1 MSKTIEANI
10 PVLESGQKIV
20 ISNIDGNYIASE
32 FEVHQGQ
39 FDDYL
44 QLAEYDVEKLSHLYD
59 RLLIKDNN
67 EYVTTPEQISSLAK
81 NTQTNLEKIIKING
95 IIQYY
100 LNKSDLI
107 GKTYEILENNIN
119 TNFTINYPLVG
130 GINKSAKKKESK
142 MKDEIRSLINKFNSD
157 IDIKKLIVDNVMSV
171 YTEGNFIMYLK
182 GDSDN
187 GYGVVKYP
195 LDIIEITDRTIDGEP
210 LVVFNVNEL
219 KSRLQGS
226 INKYGKMKTKQKVDI
241 KTIIQEEVKRD
252 YPEEVYEA
260 YKNNDNYVYLNP
272 ERIGVNRINN
282 MGKRYGVTPLFKAL
296 TPLLTLE
303 TIDNVDRKNLQAKA
317 KKVFYQ
323 KMRKECIDDN
333 GQIDINAVGY
343 AQASLL
349 QAMDSDVV
357 IYTSTGLVES
367 LEILEPKADPTD
379 NDIVSSN
386 RNRVLGACGITF
398 SSNESKNGANVVKIN
413 YEDLLKTINKIN
425 RGLERILNKL
435 YKVILDENGFPA
447 EYAPTIN
454 IQNTLLLDLDSC
466 SKLVDLVYSKIG
478 LSYKTAIEALGLDY
492 EEEVSR
498 RKTEND
504 NKFDEE
510 IFIPHGNSY
519 TSNSNQ
525 LIDNA
530 DSDKNSNGSKKSENQ
545 DKSLEDKVNNDV
557 KV

>member
-10 PVLESGQKIV
+10 PILESGQKIV

-67 EYVTTPEQISSLAK
+67 EYVTTPEQISNLAK
-81 NTQTNLEKIIKING
+81 NTQTSLDKVIKING
-95 IIQYY
+95 IVQYY

-119 TNFTINYPLVG
+119 TNYTINYPLVR
-130 GINKSAKKKESK
+130 GINKVSKKKESK
-142 MKDEIRSLINKFNSD
+142 MKDEIKALINKFNQN
-157 IDIKKLIVDNVMSV
+157 IDIKKLIVDSAMTV
-171 YTEGNFIMYLK
+171 YTEGNHIMYLK
-182 GDSDN
+182 GNAEN
-187 GYGVVKYP
+187 GYGIVKYP
-195 LDIIEITDRTIDGEP
+195 LDIVEITDRTIDGEP

-226 INKYGKMKTKQKVDI
+226 VSKYGKMKTKQRVDI
-241 KTIIQEEVKRD
+241 KNIILEEIKRD

-260 YKNNDNYVYLNP
+260 YKNGDSYVYLDP
-272 ERIGVNRINN
+272 ARIGVNRINN
-282 MGKRYGVTPLFKAL
+282 RGKKYGVTPLFKAL

-323 KMRKECIDDN
+323 KMRKECIDAN
-333 GQIDINAVGY
+333 GQVDINAVGY

-357 IYTSTGLVES
+357 IYTSTGLVEG

-379 NDIVSSN
+379 NDVVASN

-435 YKVILDENGFPA
+435 YKVVLEENGFPV
-447 EYAPTIN
+447 EYSPTIK

-466 SKLVDLVYSKIG
+466 SKLVDLCYSKIG
-478 LSYKTAIEALGLDY
+478 LSYKTAIETLGLDY
-492 EEEVSR
+492 DEEISR
-498 RKTEND
+498 RREENE

-510 IFIPHGNSY
+510 LFIPHGNSY

-525 LIDNA
+525 LIDKI
-530 DSDKNSNGSKKSENQ
+530 DTDKNSNGSKKSENQ
-545 DKSLEDKVNNDV
+545 DKALEDKANNDA

>member
-10 PVLESGQKIV
+10 PMLDVGQKIV

-32 FEVHQGQ
+32 FEVSQGQ
-39 FDDYL
+39 FNDYL

-67 EYVTTPEQISSLAK
+67 EYITTPEQICNLAK
-81 NTQTNLEKIIKING
+81 NTQTSLEKVIKING

-100 LNKSDLI
+100 LNKSDLM

-130 GINKSAKKKESK
+130 GVNKSIKKKELK
-142 MKDEIRSLINKFNSD
+142 MKEEIESLIDKFNSNVN
-157 IDIKKLIVDNVMSV
+157 IKKLIVDNVMSV

-182 GDSDN
+182 GDKDN
-187 GYGVVKYP
+187 GYGIVKYP
-195 LDIIEITDRTIDGEP
+195 LDIIEITDRVIDGEP

-226 INKYGKMKTKQKVDI
+226 INKFGKMKTKQKVDI
-241 KTIIQEEVKRD
+241 KTIIHEEVKRD

-260 YKNNDNYVYLNP
+260 YSNNDSYVYLNP

-282 MGKRYGVTPLFKAL
+282 MGKKYGVTPLFKAL

-323 KMRKECIDDN
+323 KMRKECIDSN

-435 YKVILDENGFPA
+435 YKVILYENDFPVQ
-447 EYAPTIN
+447 YAPTIN
-454 IQNTLLLDLDSC
+454 IQNTLLLDLDNC

-492 EEEVSR
+492 NEEISR
-498 RKTEND
+498 RKVEND

-510 IFIPHGNSY
+510 IFTPHGNSY
-519 TSNSNQ
+519 TSNSND
-525 LIDNA
+525 LLNNTE
-530 DSDKNSNGSKKSENQ
+530 SNKNSNGSKKSEDQ
-545 DKSLEDKVNNDV
+545 DKSLRDKSNNDV
-557 KV
+557 NV

>member
-130 GINKSAKKKESK
+130 GINKSAKKKELK
-142 MKDEIRSLINKFNSD
+142 MKDEIRSLINKFNSN

-226 INKYGKMKTKQKVDI
+226 INKYGKMKTKQKVHI

-282 MGKRYGVTPLFKAL
+282 MGKKYGVTPLFKAL

-323 KMRKECIDDN
+323 KMRKECIDAN

-492 EEEVSR
+492 DEEVSR

-525 LIDNA
+525 LIDNT
-530 DSDKNSNGSKKSENQ
+530 DPDKNSNGSKKSENQ
-545 DKSLEDKVNNDV
+545 DKSLEDKSNNDV

>member
-95 IIQYY
+95 MIQYY

-119 TNFTINYPLVG
+119 TNFTINYPLVE

-142 MKDEIRSLINKFNSD
+142 MKDEIRSLINKFNSN

-282 MGKRYGVTPLFKAL
+282 MGKKYGVTPLFKAL

-492 EEEVSR
+492 DEEVSR
-498 RKTEND
+498 RKAEND

-525 LIDNA
+525 LIDNT
-530 DSDKNSNGSKKSENQ
+530 DLDKNSNGSKKSENQ
-545 DKSLEDKVNNDV
+545 DKSLEDKSNNDV

>member
-1 MSKTIEANI
+1 MERTIEASI
-10 PVLESGQKIV
+10 PILNSGEKIV
-20 ISNIDGNYIASE
+20 ISNIDGNYVASE
-32 FEVHQGQ
+32 FEIKQGQ

-44 QLAEYDVEKLSHLYD
+44 KLAEFDVEKLSHLYD
-59 RLLIKDNN
+59 RLLEKDNS
-67 EYVTTPEQISSLAK
+67 EYVTNPEQISNLAK
-81 NTQTNLEKIIKING
+81 NTQTSLDKVIKING
-95 IIQYY
+95 IVQYY

-107 GKTYEILENNIN
+107 GKTYEIVENNIN
-119 TNFTINYPLVG
+119 TNYTINYPLVG
-130 GINKSAKKKESK
+130 GINKASKKKESK
-142 MKDEIRSLINKFNSD
+142 MKDEIKALINKFNQN
-157 IDIKKLIVDNVMSV
+157 IDIKKLIVDSAMTV
-171 YTEGNFIMYLK
+171 YTEGNHIMYLK
-182 GDSDN
+182 GN
-187 GYGVVKYP
+187 AENEYGIVKYP
-195 LDIIEITDRTIDGEP
+195 LDIVEITDRTIDGEP

-226 INKYGKMKTKQKVDI
+226 VSKYGKMKTKQRVDI
-241 KTIIQEEVKRD
+241 KNIILEEIKRD

-260 YKNNDNYVYLNP
+260 YKNGDSYVYLDP
-272 ERIGVNRINN
+272 ARIGVNRINN
-282 MGKRYGVTPLFKAL
+282 RGKKYGVTPLFKAL

-323 KMRKECIDDN
+323 KMRKECIDAN
-333 GQIDINAVGY
+333 GQVDINAVGY

-357 IYTSTGLVES
+357 IYTSTGLVEG

-379 NDIVSSN
+379 NDVVASN

-435 YKVILDENGFPA
+435 YKVVLEENGFPV
-447 EYAPTIN
+447 EYSPTIK

-466 SKLVDLVYSKIG
+466 SKLVDLCYSKIG
-478 LSYKTAIEALGLDY
+478 LSYKTAIETLGLDY
-492 EEEVSR
+492 DEEISR
-498 RKTEND
+498 RREENE

-510 IFIPHGNSY
+510 LFIPHGNSY

-525 LIDNA
+525 LIDKI
-530 DSDKNSNGSKKSENQ
+530 DTDKNSNGSKKSENQ
-545 DKSLEDKVNNDV
+545 DKALEDKANNDA

>member
-10 PVLESGQKIV
+10 PILESGQKIV

-32 FEVHQGQ
+32 FELHQGQ

-59 RLLIKDNN
+59 RLLTKDNN
-67 EYVTTPEQISSLAK
+67 EYVTTPEQICSLAK
-81 NTQTNLEKIIKING
+81 NTQTNLEKVIKING

-119 TNFTINYPLVG
+119 TNFTINYPLVSETK
-130 GINKSAKKKESK
+130 KSSKKKEAK
-142 MKDEIRSLINKFNSD
+142 MKDDIKSLINKFNSD
-157 IDIKKLIVDNVMSV
+157 IELKKLIVDNVMSV
-171 YTEGNFIMYLK
+171 YTEGNFVMYLK

-195 LDIIEITDRTIDGEP
+195 LDITEITDRTIDGEP

-241 KTIIQEEVKRD
+241 KTIIHEEVKRD

-260 YKNNDNYVYLNP
+260 YKNNDSYVYLNP

-282 MGKRYGVTPLFKAL
+282 MGKKYGVTPLFKAL

-323 KMRKECIDDN
+323 KMRKECIDSN

-435 YKVILDENGFPA
+435 YKVILDENGFPS

-492 EEEVSR
+492 DEEVSR
-498 RKTEND
+498 RKAEND

-525 LIDNA
+525 LIDNINLN
-530 DSDKNSNGSKKSENQ
+530 KNSNGSKKSENQ

>member
-1 MSKTIEANI
+1 M
-10 PVLESGQKIV
+10 
-20 ISNIDGNYIASE
+20 
-32 FEVHQGQ
+32 
-39 FDDYL
+39 
-44 QLAEYDVEKLSHLYD
+44 
-59 RLLIKDNN
+59 
-67 EYVTTPEQISSLAK
+67 
-81 NTQTNLEKIIKING
+81 
-95 IIQYY
+95 
-100 LNKSDLI
+100 
-107 GKTYEILENNIN
+107 
-119 TNFTINYPLVG
+119 
-130 GINKSAKKKESK
+130 
-142 MKDEIRSLINKFNSD
+142 
-157 IDIKKLIVDNVMSV
+157 
-171 YTEGNFIMYLK
+171 
-182 GDSDN
+182 
-187 GYGVVKYP
+187 
-195 LDIIEITDRTIDGEP
+195 
-210 LVVFNVNEL
+210 
-219 KSRLQGS
+219 
-226 INKYGKMKTKQKVDI
+226 
-241 KTIIQEEVKRD
+241 
-252 YPEEVYEA
+252 
-260 YKNNDNYVYLNP
+260 
-272 ERIGVNRINN
+272 
-282 MGKRYGVTPLFKAL
+282 
-296 TPLLTLE
+296 
-303 TIDNVDRKNLQAKA
+303 
-317 KKVFYQ
+317 
-323 KMRKECIDDN
+323 
-333 GQIDINAVGY
+333 
-343 AQASLL
+343 
-349 QAMDSDVV
+349 
-357 IYTSTGLVES
+357 VES

-435 YKVILDENGFPA
+435 YRVILDENGFPA

-525 LIDNA
+525 LIDNT

-545 DKSLEDKVNNDV
+545 DKSLEDKANNDV

>member
-1 MSKTIEANI
+1 MERTIEASI
-10 PVLESGQKIV
+10 PILNSGEKIV
-20 ISNIDGNYIASE
+20 ISNIDGNYVASE
-32 FEVHQGQ
+32 FEIKQGQ

-44 QLAEYDVEKLSHLYD
+44 KLAEFDVEKLSHLYD
-59 RLLIKDNN
+59 RLLEKDNS
-67 EYVTTPEQISSLAK
+67 EYVTNPEQISNLAK
-81 NTQTNLEKIIKING
+81 NTQTSLDKVIKING
-95 IIQYY
+95 IVQYY

-119 TNFTINYPLVG
+119 TNYTINYPLVG
-130 GINKSAKKKESK
+130 GINKASKKKESK
-142 MKDEIRSLINKFNSD
+142 MKDEIKALINKFNQS
-157 IDIKKLIVDNVMSV
+157 IDIKKLIVDSAMTV
-171 YTEGNFIMYLK
+171 YTEGNHIMYLK
-182 GDSDN
+182 GNAEN
-187 GYGVVKYP
+187 GYGIVKYP
-195 LDIIEITDRTIDGEP
+195 LDIVEITDRTIDGEP

-226 INKYGKMKTKQKVDI
+226 VSKYGKMKTKQRVDI
-241 KTIIQEEVKRD
+241 KNIILEEIKRD
-252 YPEEVYEA
+252 YPEEVYES
-260 YKNNDNYVYLNP
+260 YKNGDSYVYLDP
-272 ERIGVNRINN
+272 ARIGVNRINN
-282 MGKRYGVTPLFKAL
+282 RGKKYGVTPLFKAL

-323 KMRKECIDDN
+323 KMRKECIDAN
-333 GQIDINAVGY
+333 GQVDINAVGY

-357 IYTSTGLVES
+357 IYTSTGLVEG

-379 NDIVSSN
+379 NDVVASN

-435 YKVILDENGFPA
+435 YKVVLEENGFPI
-447 EYAPTIN
+447 EYSPTIK

-466 SKLVDLVYSKIG
+466 SKLVDLCYSKIG
-478 LSYKTAIEALGLDY
+478 LSYKTAIETLGLDY
-492 EEEVSR
+492 DEEISR
-498 RKTEND
+498 RREENE

-510 IFIPHGNSY
+510 LFIPHGNSY

-525 LIDNA
+525 LIDNI
-530 DSDKNSNGSKKSENQ
+530 DTDKNSNGSKKSENQ
-545 DKSLEDKVNNDV
+545 DKALEDKANNDT

>member
-44 QLAEYDVEKLSHLYD
+44 QLAKYDVEKLSHLYD

-95 IIQYY
+95 MIQYY

-119 TNFTINYPLVG
+119 TNFTINYPLVE

-142 MKDEIRSLINKFNSD
+142 MKDEIRSLINKFNSN

-282 MGKRYGVTPLFKAL
+282 MGKKYGVTPLFKAL

-492 EEEVSR
+492 DEEVSR
-498 RKTEND
+498 RKAEND

-525 LIDNA
+525 LIDNT
-530 DSDKNSNGSKKSENQ
+530 DLDKNSNGSKKSENQ
-545 DKSLEDKVNNDV
+545 DKSLEDKSNNDV